1 MTVRL
6 RLALVTVLCV
16 ALAVPLTAA
25 AGPEFS
31 TTAALQP
38 CMAGAVYDPACDVDH
53 DGDVDIFDIQLTA
66 GHWNRNGVWTGGDYW
81 SLLGNAAT
89 NPAVNFVGTSDN
101 QPLAVRTNNVE
112 RVRVTSS
119 GQVGIGLTN
128 PADQLSVRN
137 TGAGRAGFFQ
147 TDNGANNAAALSAVV
162 QDGNGSAVF
171 ANILDAGNSA
181 PGLYATTQGTGPAA
195 RLEGDTQVW
204 NGQLEVR
211 EDNHQVAIVDD
222 NNGNK
227 TWTLTSHQDTSGI
240 GLWEDATTGRLVVA
254 AGGNVG
260 IGTLGP
266 AAPLHVNQAGET
278 GTDIYVTSPEF
289 ARMRMVAEAPNP
301 DVTLSIQA
309 RASSDGFTFA
319 EIGTL
324 SRHDLRLYTNGDY
337 RVTIDDAGNVGIG
350 TTEPNPLYRLSV
362 NGGVRAKEVVV
373 ETGWS
378 DFVFEDG
385 YVLLS
390 LAEVEA
396 FIAQYGHLPDIP
408 SAAEVAADGV
418 SLGEMDA
425 RLLQKIEELTLHMI
439 VLEKR
444 ITQLEAENGTL
455 RATSMGVPAAAAAQG
470 GR

>member
-1 MTVRL
+1 MT
-6 RLALVTVLCV
+6 ALFV
-16 ALAVPLTAA
+16 ALAAPLTAA
-25 AGPEFS
+25 ASPDLERS
-31 TTAALQP
+31 AALQP
-38 CMAGAVYDPACDVDH
+38 CIAGPVYDPACDVDH

-66 GHWNRNGVWTGGDYW
+66 GHWNRNGVWTGGDFW

-112 RVRVTSS
+112 RIRVTSS

-162 QDGNGSAVF
+162 QDGNGSALF
-171 ANILDAGNSA
+171 ATILDAGNSS
-181 PGLYATTQGTGPAA
+181 PGLYATTQGSGPAA

-211 EDNHQVAIVDD
+211 EDNHQIAVVDD

-240 GLWEDATTGRLVVA
+240 GLWEDGANGRLVVA

-266 AAPLHVNQAGET
+266 AAPLHVNQSGND
-278 GTDIYVTSPEF
+278 GTDVLVTSPEF

-301 DVTLSIQA
+301 DVTLSLQA
-309 RASSDGFTFA
+309 RGQSTASWA

-324 SRHDLRLYTNGDY
+324 SRHDLRFYTNDAYAMALDSNGNVGVGTMGPAARLHVNGSNDGTDVLVTDGEFARMRMEASNPAADVLLSVQARGSATVQRAEIGTLSNHDVVLYTNG
-337 RVTIDDAGNVGIG
+337 NV
-350 TTEPNPLYRLSV
+350 LM
-362 NGGVRAKEVVV
+362 
-373 ETGWS
+373 
-378 DFVFEDG
+378 F
-385 YVLLS
+385 
-390 LAEVEA
+390 
-396 FIAQYGHLPDIP
+396 
-408 SAAEVAADGV
+408 
-418 SLGEMDA
+418 
-425 RLLQKIEELTLHMI
+425 
-439 VLEKR
+439 
-444 ITQLEAENGTL
+444 L
-455 RATSMGVPAAAAAQG
+455 RASGEVCLGSGCP
-470 GR
+470 